1 MATVNPS
8 LSLITLNENGL
19 NSTIERQRLPECI
32 LKKKKKNK
40 TQQNAAYE
48 RLTSDLRIHI
58 G

>member
-19 NSTIERQRLPECI
+19 NSTIERWRFPECI
-32 LKKKKKNK
+32 LKKNK

>member
-1 MATVNPS
+1 MVTVSPS

-19 NSTIERQRLPECI
+19 NSTIERWRLPECI
-32 LKKKKKNK
+32 LKKKNK